1 MIVLTVI
8 MKLVP
13 MSLFVDN
20 VTLIVPLV
28 SLPLLT
34 VLLVTEIGS

>member
-28 SLPLLT
+28 SPPLLT